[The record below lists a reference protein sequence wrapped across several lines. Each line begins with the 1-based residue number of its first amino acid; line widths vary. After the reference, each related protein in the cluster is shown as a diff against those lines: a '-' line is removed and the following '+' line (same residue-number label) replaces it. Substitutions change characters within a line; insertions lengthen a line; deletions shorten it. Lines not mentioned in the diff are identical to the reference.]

1 MNINSNKRVYKVRVL
16 SVLFLLS
23 GTVIISSCGSNS
35 GGENADSNFL
45 NDSTSVPE
53 ISFNTLVHDFGEITE
68 GEKVAYVF
76 TFTNTGTGSLVI
88 NNASA
93 SCGCTVPKYSKKPLG
108 SGQKGTMEVVFSTAG
123 FGGIQTKT
131 ITVQSNA
138 KTPVV
143 VLAVKADVRSRNR

>member
-1 MNINSNKRVYKVRVL
+1 MTNKTNYEMNKGRVL
-16 SVLFLLS
+16 SVLIILS
-23 GTVIISSCGSNS
+23 GIGMMLSCGTNK
-35 GGENADSNFL
+35 GGENADSNFV
-45 NDSTSVPE
+45 NDSTAVPE

-93 SCGCTVPKYSKKPLG
+93 SCGCTVPKYSRKPLAP
-108 SGQKGTMEVVFSTAG
+108 GQKGTMEVVFNTSG

-131 ITVQSNA
+131 ISVQSNA

>member
-1 MNINSNKRVYKVRVL
+1 MYKARVL
-16 SVLFLLS
+16 SVLIILS
-23 GTVIISSCGSNS
+23 GIGMMLSCGSNKS
-35 GGENADSNFL
+35 SENADRNSV
-45 NDSTSVPE
+45 NDSTAVPE

-93 SCGCTVPKYSKKPLG
+93 SCGCTVPKYSRKPLAP
-108 SGQKGTMEVVFSTAG
+108 GQKGTMEVVFNTSG

-131 ITVQSNA
+131 ISVQSNA